1 MDTFQVTKF
10 SFPCITIHETSLIHD
25 PRRQNPSSTSKIV
38 GFQYLFLLPILATN
52 KIWPPY
58 KFVRTENHNISNFI
72 LPPDTHP
79 KNATAQE
86 NYETFSRSL
95 RYYIVNCN
103 TICSSKSPKSHV
115 KLITYRN
122 NDNGFDLLVSVVFTM
137 SPQLGGLGPN
147 A

>member
-1 MDTFQVTKF
+1 MKRL
-10 SFPCITIHETSLIHD
+10 SFMTLEGKTLLQLQKWWDVNIYSF
-25 PRRQNPSSTSKIV
+25 
-38 GFQYLFLLPILATN
+38 FQYLATN

-86 NYETFSRSL
+86 NYETFSRAL